1 MLNNLPIGHIGS
13 VGDISCYTLVAG
25 GTIVFMEKFDP
36 VGVLRVI
43 EREKV
48 TVWGQLPTMF
58 QLCVSIPNFVEFD
71 LSSVQVVFWSG
82 GSASEPLIRRLAGVA
97 PTLAC
102 SYGKTET
109 VGSVTF
115 AVINQAGNKDVDVLA
130 NSVGWPSSEYEFR
143 LVDDVGREVR
153 RPGEVGEI
161 QVRGDFIMK
170 GYWNQPEATAQ
181 TIEPSGWLHSGDLA
195 CFRPD
200 GAVQLMGRVTEMFK
214 SGGYNVYPQEV
225 EQVIAA
231 FPGAT
236 MCAVIGVPDF
246 LYGEVGHAYV
256 LVARGSVL
264 NEGKL
269 REHCREHLANYKVPK
284 KFVITSD
291 LPTLPNG
298 KVDKKALQNRACEKG
313 PELRGE

>member
-1 MLNNLPIGHIGS
+1 
-13 VGDISCYTLVAG
+13 
-25 GTIVFMEKFDP
+25 
-36 VGVLRVI
+36 
-43 EREKV
+43 
-48 TVWGQLPTMF
+48 
-58 QLCVSIPNFVEFD
+58 
-71 LSSVQVVFWSG
+71 
-82 GSASEPLIRRLAGVA
+82 
-97 PTLAC
+97 
-102 SYGKTET
+102 
-109 VGSVTF
+109 
-115 AVINQAGNKDVDVLA
+115 
-130 NSVGWPSSEYEFR
+130 VGWPSPEYEFR
-143 LVDDVGREVR
+143 LVDDLGREVR

-170 GYWNQPEATAQ
+170 GYWNQPEATAHA
-181 TIEPSGWLHSGDLA
+181 IEPSGWLHSGDLA

-200 GAVQLMGRVTEMFK
+200 GAVRLVGRVTEMFK

-246 LYGEVGHAYV
+246 LYGEVGHAHV
-256 LVARGSVL
+256 LAARGAVL
-264 NEGKL
+264 SECKL

-298 KVDKKALQNRACEKG
+298 KVDKKALRNRACEKG
-313 PELRGE
+313 PELREE